1 VTAFLRALPAVESEP
16 EWMVLGHPVRLPQQR
31 GGWLGD
37 AGEDLDEHRDRI
49 GDRPAATGRHG
60 DELIATLEQIALT
73 GHGGGHFPAARKW
86 QVALR
91 AGGGG
96 TVVAN
101 AAEGEPASG
110 KDAVLVGRRPH
121 LVLDGLVS
129 AGEAVGAVDLV
140 VWLHEGD
147 CAGHRSISRALSER
161 RAAGLREPSVRVEVG
176 PASYLS
182 GESSAVLRGLAGG
195 PALPQ
200 FRRTPAARDG
210 LRDRPALVHNVETLA
225 RVALAGRLGPAGY
238 RPTTLLTVVG
248 PEHRTVVEAEP
259 DWTLAEAVVV
269 GGGSSAPALL
279 VGGYGGTWIGWPQAQ
294 TLADKYRAIPGKK
307 ATAVSAPGAKEALAE
322 VKALQTDGIDKLHG
336 KTVEVGVKAN
346 FSMGKG
352 GANAFGFFTN
362 APGGKDGG
370 PVTGGVPHKDSVL
383 RTLMPREYI
392 IREDGSNLGEAAAF
406 YGKAPGMKNGGPV
419 GLIPPPVPTRMD
431 QASRAFLSTVGYKP
445 PPMSPSAGGE
455 SLGGSGVARMMSIIR
470 GAFPGLAL
478 LSGYRPGAITS
489 TGGQSWHGKGRAT
502 DLPPRMDVFNWLLSH
517 YGATSKEI
525 IYSPAGGRQ
534 IKNGKSMFYQE
545 PVRGDHWDHVHWAYD
560 NGGMMMPGAS
570 GQNRGAKPERVM
582 SGDQTSWFE
591 AGVAA
596 AGSGGGADMSGVAA
610 ALAEQTAILRAL
622 VPGFA
627 GALNAQA
634 RTIQTRARSYA

>member
-1 VTAFLRALPAVESEP
+1 MTAFLRALPALESEP
-16 EWMVLGHPVRLPQQR
+16 EWMLLGHPVRLPHHR

-73 GHGGGHFPAARKW
+73 GHGGGHFPAALKW

-259 DWTLAEAVVV
+259 DWTLAESVVV

-294 TLADKYRAIPGKK
+294 TLAVHEPTARAAGVCLGAGVLAPLAG
-307 ATAVSAPGAKEALAE
+307 AGCGLAYTAAIANYLAESSARQCGPCMFGLPAIASIVADLAAGRAGRGDLRRLDRFTAQVAGRGGCHHPDGAVRLVLSALA
-322 VKALQTDGIDKLHG
+322 VFADDVIAH
-336 KTVEVGVKAN
+336 
-346 FSMGKG
+346 
-352 GANAFGFFTN
+352 
-362 APGGKDGG
+362 
-370 PVTGGVPHKDSVL
+370 
-383 RTLMPREYI
+383 R
-392 IREDGSNLGEAAAF
+392 
-406 YGKAPGMKNGGPV
+406 
-419 GLIPPPVPTRMD
+419 
-431 QASRAFLSTVGYKP
+431 
-445 PPMSPSAGGE
+445 
-455 SLGGSGVARMMSIIR
+455 R
-470 GAFPGLAL
+470 G
-478 LSGYRPGAITS
+478 RPC
-489 TGGQSWHGKGRAT
+489 
-502 DLPPRMDVFNWLLSH
+502 
-517 YGATSKEI
+517 
-525 IYSPAGGRQ
+525 
-534 IKNGKSMFYQE
+534 
-545 PVRGDHWDHVHWAYD
+545 
-560 NGGMMMPGAS
+560 
-570 GQNRGAKPERVM
+570 
-582 SGDQTSWFE
+582 
-591 AGVAA
+591 
-596 AGSGGGADMSGVAA
+596 
-610 ALAEQTAILRAL
+610 
-622 VPGFA
+622 A
-627 GALNAQA
+627 GAGLPVALPIPA
-634 RTIQTRARSYA
+634 VT